1 MSKPKKTTVNL
12 IVDVAILVLMLT
24 LACTGLVVRYTLPP
38 GSGGHG
44 GGRGLLLWGMD
55 RHEWGGVHFWL
66 AVALLVLLVLHVAL
80 HWGWVCGVCFRWAA
94 RAAPRRV
101 ASGTAFLLAIAVVI
115 GGFAWCTGASVEEH
129 RALAGAGRR
138 PAQREVPASPAEP
151 PVCGDLPGQTA
162 CEPPFEP
169 GSRRSGRQAARGQGR
184 GVGRTVEG
192 VTIRGFMTLGEVSAA
207 TGVPTGR
214 LKAAMGL
221 PPSAPNDER
230 LGRLRRRFGFTMEDL
245 RRALET
251 ARR

>member
-1 MSKPKKTTVNL
+1 MSKKPKKTTVNI

-44 GGRGLLLWGMD
+44 GGRGLVLWGMD

-66 AVALLVLLVLHVAL
+66 AVALLALLVLHVAL
-80 HWGWVCGVCFRWAA
+80 HWGWVCGVCFRWAG

-101 ASGTAFLLAIAVVI
+101 ASGTAFLLVIAVVI
-115 GGFAWCTGASVEEH
+115 GGFAWCTGTSVEE
-129 RALAGAGRR
+129 RQALAGEGGR
-138 PAQREVPASPAEP
+138 PARRAVSESPP
-151 PVCGDLPGQTA
+151 PICGDLPGQTA
-162 CEPPFEP
+162 CGPALEP
-169 GSRRSGRQAARGQGR
+169 GSHRRGRQEGQRQGR
-184 GVGRTVEG
+184 RVEG
-192 VTIRGFMTLGEVSAA
+192 VTIRGFMTLHEVSAA

-221 PPSAPNDER
+221 PPSAPDDER

-245 RRALET
+245 RRAVEA